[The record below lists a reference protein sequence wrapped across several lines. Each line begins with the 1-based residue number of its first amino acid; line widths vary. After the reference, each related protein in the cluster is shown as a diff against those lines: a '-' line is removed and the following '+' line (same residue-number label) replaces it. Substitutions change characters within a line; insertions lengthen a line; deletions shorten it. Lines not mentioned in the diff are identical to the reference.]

1 MDRDMG
7 TMNRD
12 LKMAGGTS
20 SSDDERT
27 GWKVEDL
34 FGGRPSGL
42 TVKHRTDRPP
52 PAEDRRPS
60 APGSTVSLREWTAK
74 YRDKWRDNFL
84 TSFCCPNRQQRE
96 VLAENVTVVELSRST
111 VAPPVATTGHGPGTR
126 WTERPVQPI
135 AMISCKSVPRQH
147 VITTSPPSK
156 VCGLVMDGQIVSRQ
170 FVPLYAYPE
179 IS

>member
-1 MDRDMG
+1 MDRDME

-12 LKMAGGTS
+12 LKMAEEIDGLPPGVDGQS
-20 SSDDERT
+20 
-27 GWKVEDL
+27 
-34 FGGRPSGL
+34 GRS
-42 TVKHRTDRPP
+42 
-52 PAEDRRPS
+52 
-60 APGSTVSLREWTAK
+60 TAK

-96 VLAENVTVVELSRST
+96 VLAENVTVVELRGQQWRHLLR
-111 VAPPVATTGHGPGTR
+111 PPATDRGHDGRNG
-126 WTERPVQPI
+126 QFNPI

-156 VCGLVMDGQIVSRQ
+156 VCGLVMNGQIVSKQ